1 MQQLAGLL
9 IALVHWISHWPAA
22 QLLTG
27 HPQPWVVF
35 LMVVGLIPWL
45 ITPLRRLR
53 GVAVVALVSAVVLH
67 GVVQLGDGVVAA
79 TRFGRHWLLARHRG
93 RAALVSTNADSHSC
107 RVAKQLAHAH
117 GHRRLDWI
125 VLLDPVA
132 SEAMACWSSI
142 AEHVQAPHQGR
153 LPLVRGQRLQSDGLA
168 LSLLTNRGQAFQLQA
183 GQQRWRL
190 LATPQALW
198 ALKRSVGA
206 GSGRWA
212 GTWLGFRPTGDQ
224 QRWLRR
230 HEAKDPM
237 GVGL

>member
-1 MQQLAGLL
+1 MCVRGLVVLAWPVQQLAGLL

-79 TRFGRHWLLARHRG
+79 TRFGRHWLMARHRG

-117 GHRRLDWI
+117 GHRRLVGLFYWI
-125 VLLDPVA
+125 L
-132 SEAMACWSSI
+132 
-142 AEHVQAPHQGR
+142 
-153 LPLVRGQRLQSDGLA
+153 
-168 LSLLTNRGQAFQLQA
+168 
-183 GQQRWRL
+183 
-190 LATPQALW
+190 
-198 ALKRSVGA
+198 
-206 GSGRWA
+206 
-212 GTWLGFRPTGDQ
+212 
-224 QRWLRR
+224 WLRR
-230 HEAKDPM
+230 RWPAGARLRSMSRLPIRDGCP
-237 GVGL
+237 